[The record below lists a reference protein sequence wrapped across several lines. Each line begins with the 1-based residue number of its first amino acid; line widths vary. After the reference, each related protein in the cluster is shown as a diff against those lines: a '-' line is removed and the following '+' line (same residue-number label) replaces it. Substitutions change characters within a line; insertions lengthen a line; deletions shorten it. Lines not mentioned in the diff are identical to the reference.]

1 MANQFITRYDDAVDR
16 YLRNLHYTGASGTTI
31 NNYQTRL
38 ALFRAFWLEVN
49 GGEPQIDPTPLDI
62 EAWRDYLAD
71 TGKKPS
77 TIKQYLSELR
87 YFFNAMSDNELGEA
101 KIYETNPVYRRLV
114 PKVEHRPYDML
125 IPDEKVMLLYDNSAI
140 PAGFKRFWAR
150 NYAIVTLLLTTSIRN
165 GELLAL
171 TPADIDWQYHEIVI
185 ERGKGNKFRV
195 VDLPELAE
203 TALKLY
209 LASGIRPDCLED
221 DEPLFGTTAE
231 HKFGGKRQGEKWHK
245 GTSQWLSSLVERHI
259 KAVTGISNIRTHDLR
274 HIGARLDLN
283 TGMRAEALQAK
294 LGHANLSTTQI
305 YSDKLQAR
313 RGRLS
318 AAAVYAERDRQAK
331 INMAQLL
338 HKNLSAM
345 ATNGIIN

>member
-1 MANQFITRYDDAVDR
+1 MTNTYLDRYDDAVCR
-16 YLRNLHYTGASGTTI
+16 YLRNLHYTGASNTTI

-38 ALFRAFWLEVN
+38 ALFRAFWLEN
-49 GGEPQIDPTPLDI
+49 TGGEPKSDPTPLDF
-62 EAWRDYLAD
+62 EAWRDNLAD
-71 TGKKPS
+71 SGKKPS

-87 YFFNAMSDNELGEA
+87 YFFGAMSDEELGEA
-101 KIYETNPVYRRLV
+101 KIYENNPVYRRLV
-114 PKVEHRPYDML
+114 PRVEHRPYDML
-125 IPDEKVMLLYDNSAI
+125 IPDEKVMLLYNNSII
-140 PAGFKRFWAR
+140 PTGFKRFWAR

-171 TPADIDWQYHEIVI
+171 TPADIDWEYHEIVI
-185 ERGKGNKFRV
+185 ERGKGNKYRV

-209 LASGIRPDCLED
+209 LLSGLRPDSLSD
-221 DEPLFGTTAE
+221 NAPLFGTTAE
-231 HKFGGKRQGEKWHK
+231 HKYQGKKQGDKWHQ
-245 GTSQWLSSLVERHI
+245 GTSQWLSSLVERHV
-259 KAVTGISNIRTHDLR
+259 KAITGVANIRTHDLR

-294 LGHANLSTTQI
+294 LGHANLATTQI

-318 AAAVYAERDRQAK
+318 AAAVYAERDKQAK
-331 INMAQLL
+331 ANQNKISCLIEKITTEKCYN
-338 HKNLSAM
+338 
-345 ATNGIIN
+345 